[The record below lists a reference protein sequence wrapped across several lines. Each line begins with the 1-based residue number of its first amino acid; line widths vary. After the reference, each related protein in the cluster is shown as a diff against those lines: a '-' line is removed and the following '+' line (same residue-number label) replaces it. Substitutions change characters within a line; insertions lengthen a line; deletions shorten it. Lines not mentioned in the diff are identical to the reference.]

1 MNANADSNKASVF
14 SFEEFQRKFYPKWY
28 ESQQGSGVD
37 ESFGRDL
44 ARYSVQR
51 HFPSTTEPEA
61 TGAKKRS

>member
-1 MNANADSNKASVF
+1 MNPIADSNKVSVS

-28 ESQQGSGVD
+28 ESQQGSGGD

-44 ARYSVQR
+44 ARYSAQR
-51 HFPSTTEPEA
+51 HFPSTTEAET